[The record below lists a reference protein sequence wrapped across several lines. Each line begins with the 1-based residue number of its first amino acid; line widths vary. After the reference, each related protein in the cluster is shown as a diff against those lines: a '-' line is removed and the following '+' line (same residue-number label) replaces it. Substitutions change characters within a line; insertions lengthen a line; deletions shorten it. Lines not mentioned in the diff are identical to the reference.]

1 MHSSVVLLPHP
12 VTVSSGMV
20 TKSTRWCLSIVLLIV
35 SQALAHAD
43 EQIDPQ
49 KLEDSLQF
57 TAADLTFFETKVRPL
72 LAENCYSCHGE
83 DKQKGGLR
91 LDSREAILTG
101 GESGA
106 AIVAG
111 NIGDSLMLQ
120 AVRYESHEMPPG
132 RKLPDESIGLLEE
145 WVRRDSPW
153 PQAKAGAAAMKK
165 AERGFS
171 DEERAWWALQPVK
184 AVAPPV
190 DADDRWSRN
199 EIDRFIHAERAKHNL
214 QPAAEADRATLIRR
228 LSFDLIGMPPTPE
241 QLADFVASTDPAAYE
256 QVVDRLLASP
266 HYGERWA
273 RHWLDVVRYADSD
286 GYRIDHYR
294 PDAWRYRDYVI
305 RSLNSDKPYDR
316 FVQEQLAGDEMF
328 PDNSDALIATGY
340 LRHWIYEY
348 NNRDVR
354 GQWDIILNEITDTTG
369 DVFLGVGLQCARCHD
384 HKFDPVLQKD
394 YFRLRA
400 FFEAI
405 DPQDKVVVAAAA
417 EQQAFE
423 SQLQEWETQ
432 TAELRTQIAEIEAP
446 YRSKATREAIEIFPV
461 DIQRIMNAPAESW
474 SPLEH
479 QLRNLAWRQVDY
491 EYARLDDK
499 IKGDG
504 KDRLLELRRNLE
516 KHNNAKPVTLP
527 TALVVTD
534 VGSHAPPTIIPKR
547 LTEVEPG
554 YLSIID
560 SAAAAIDPPVA
571 NQKTT
576 GRRSVLAKWLT
587 QADNPLSTR
596 VIVNRIWQGHFG
608 RGLAQNAS
616 DFGTLGGLPSH
627 PELLDWLTDYFVNN
641 GWQLKDL
648 HRMIVTSA
656 TYRQSS
662 EHPQL
667 AAFQLVDPA
676 NRSYWRFNTRRLDA
690 EQIRDAI
697 LAVTGQLDLKTGGP
711 GVQSDVP
718 RRSIYLRMMRNERD
732 ALLDVFDLPL
742 FFTSTSF
749 RDTTTSPVQSLLLFN
764 SQIMMNH
771 GLKFADRLES
781 APTGDAGTS
790 DAATLEDLRTRV
802 QMLWTYSLGRLPSDS
817 ELVDAQQF
825 IVEQTERIAAERTSP
840 ELAAVPIGRI
850 PHRDGQAVIIDP
862 NEKPL
867 RLSADS
873 AALQHGATFTVE
885 ACLQIRSIYETGAVR
900 TIAAKWDGKKE
911 RSGWLF
917 GVTGKASRRKPQTLV
932 LQLFG
937 EDDGKG
943 VSEAA
948 LFSDQHVELNTPY
961 FAAVSVTP
969 AVSRP
974 DSGTATFY
982 LKNLANDD
990 ELMQVATIRH
1000 SISSDVSN
1008 SVPLSLGFRT
1018 GSNESFFDGLLD
1030 DIRLSSTAL
1039 PVQKLLLTSEKSGSE
1054 TQGFW
1059 RFEPVPGIFE
1069 DSSDHALRLS
1079 AQHGSSDPATPAHA
1093 ALADLCHVILNSNE
1107 FLYVK

>member
-1 MHSSVVLLPHP
+1 M
-12 VTVSSGMV
+12 
-20 TKSTRWCLSIVLLIV
+20 KSTLWCLSILLLIV
-35 SQALAHAD
+35 SSALTHANENMDPPVSD
-43 EQIDPQ
+43 EVQ
-49 KLEDSLQF
+49 QF
-57 TAADLTFFETKVRPL
+57 TPADLAFFETNVRPL
-72 LAENCYSCHGE
+72 LAENCHACHGDE
-83 DKQKGGLR
+83 KQKGGLR

-106 AIVAG
+106 AIAAG
-111 NIGDSLMLQ
+111 NADDSLLLQ
-120 AVRYESHEMPPG
+120 AVRYESFEMPPG
-132 RKLPDESIGLLEE
+132 KKLPKESISVLAE
-145 WVRRDSPW
+145 WVRRGAPW
-153 PQAKAGAAAMKK
+153 PGERAGAAAMKK

-190 DADDRWSRN
+190 DAHDHWSRN
-199 EIDRFIHAERAKHNL
+199 EIDRFIHAGLGKESL

-228 LSFDLIGMPPTPE
+228 LSFDLIGLPPTPNE
-241 QLADFVASTDPAAYE
+241 IADFVADADPAAYE
-256 QVVDRLLASP
+256 HLVDRLLASP

-294 PDAWRYRDYVI
+294 PDAWRFRDYVI
-305 RSLNSDKPYDR
+305 RSFNSDKPYDR

-328 PDNSDALIATGY
+328 PDNSDALIATAY
-340 LRHWIYEY
+340 MRHWIYEY

-354 GQWDIILNEITDTTG
+354 GQWDIILNEITDTTS

-384 HKFDPVLQKD
+384 HKFDPLLQKD

-405 DPQDKVVVAAAA
+405 DPHDKVVVAPTA
-417 EQQAFE
+417 EQQTYE
-423 SQLQEWETQ
+423 SQLSEWETR
-432 TAELRTQIAEIEAP
+432 TAELRAQIADLEAP
-446 YRSKATREAIEIFPV
+446 YRIKATTDAIGIFPL
-461 DIQRIMNAPAESW
+461 DIQNIMHALPESR
-474 SPLEH
+474 SPLEQ
-479 QLRNLAWRQVDY
+479 QLHNLAWRQVDY
-491 EYARLDDK
+491 EYDRLDEK
-499 IKGDG
+499 IKGDT
-504 KDRLLELRRNLE
+504 KDRLLALRRELA
-516 KHNNAKPVTLP
+516 KHDAAKPASLP

-534 VGSHAPPTIIPKR
+534 ISCHAPPTIIPKR
-547 LTEVEPG
+547 LTEVGPG

-560 SAAAAIDPPVA
+560 AADAVIGQPVP

-576 GRRSVLAKWLT
+576 GRRTALAKWLT
-587 QADNPLSTR
+587 QPENPLSTR

-616 DFGTLGGLPSH
+616 DFGTLGGPPSH
-627 PELLDWLTDYFVNN
+627 PELLDWLTNYFVNH
-641 GWQLKDL
+641 GWQMKDL
-648 HRMIVTSA
+648 HRLIVTSA

-667 AAFQLVDPA
+667 AAFQLSDPT
-676 NRSYWRFNTRRLDA
+676 NRFYWRFNTRRLDA

-697 LAVTGQLDLKTGGP
+697 LAVTGQLDLKAVGP

-718 RRSIYLRMMRNERD
+718 RRSIYLRVMRNERD

-742 FFTSTSF
+742 FFTSTSS

-771 GLKFADRLES
+771 GLTFADHLQSLSGETHDTLQTLWKS
-781 APTGDAGTS
+781 A
-790 DAATLEDLRTRV
+790 
-802 QMLWTYSLGRLPSDS
+802 LGRLPTAA
-817 ELVDAQQF
+817 EVADAQNF
-825 IVEQTERIAAERTSP
+825 IADQTARIATERKSL
-840 ELAAVPIGRI
+840 ELAAVPIGRV
-850 PHRDGQAVIIDP
+850 PYRDGQAVIIDP
-862 NEKPL
+862 SETPL

-873 AALQHGATFTVE
+873 TALQHGTTFTVE
-885 ACLQIRSIYETGAVR
+885 ACLQIRSVYETGAVR
-900 TIAAKWDGKKE
+900 TIAAKWDGQKQ
-911 RSGWLF
+911 RQGWSF
-917 GVTGKASRRKPQTLV
+917 GVTGKTSRRKPQTLV

-937 EDDGKG
+937 EGDGEG
-943 VSEAA
+943 IREAA
-948 LFSDQHVELNTPY
+948 LFSDQQVELNTPY

-969 AVSRP
+969 AASGP

-982 LKNLANDD
+982 LKNLSNDD
-990 ELMQVATIRH
+990 EPMQVATITH

-1018 GSNESFFDGLLD
+1018 GSDDSFFDGLLD

-1039 PVQKLLLTSEKSGSE
+1039 PAEQLLLTSEKPGPE
-1054 TQGFW
+1054 TQACW
-1059 RFEPVPGIFE
+1059 RFEPVPGILE
-1069 DSSDHALRLS
+1069 DSSDHAIRLS
-1079 AQHGSSDPATPAHA
+1079 ARRGTNTPATPSHA

-1107 FLYVK
+1107 FLYVR

>member
-1 MHSSVVLLPHP
+1 MQSRVIRNRNCWRLLPMILSRP
-12 VTVSSGMV
+12 L
-20 TKSTRWCLSIVLLIV
+20 RWCLITILAMA
-35 SQALAHAD
+35 SQSSVFAD

-49 KLEDSLQF
+49 KLEDVLQF
-57 TAADLTFFETKVRPL
+57 TAADRIFFETKVRPL
-72 LAENCYSCHGE
+72 LAENCYACHGD

-111 NIGDSLMLQ
+111 NIDDSLMLQ
-120 AVRYESHEMPPG
+120 AVRYESHEMPPDK
-132 RKLPDESIGLLEE
+132 KLPDESIGVLDE
-145 WVRRDSPW
+145 WVRRGAPW
-153 PQAKAGAAAMKK
+153 AKAGAAAMKK

-171 DEERAWWALQPVK
+171 NEERAWWALQPVK

-190 DADDRWSRN
+190 DAEDRWSRN
-199 EIDRFIHAERAKHNL
+199 EIDRFIHAGLAKQNL
-214 QPAAEADRATLIRR
+214 QPAAEADRAALIRR
-228 LSFDLIGMPPTPE
+228 LSFDLIGLPPTAE
-241 QLADFVASTDPAAYE
+241 EVANFVSDINPGAYDKL
-256 QVVDRLLASP
+256 VDRLLASP

-273 RHWLDVVRYADSD
+273 RHWLDIVRYADSD

-294 PDAWRYRDYVI
+294 PDAWRFRDYII
-305 RSLNSDKPYDR
+305 RSLNSDKPWDR

-328 PDNSDALIATGY
+328 PDSSDALIATGY
-340 LRHWIYEY
+340 MRHWIYEY

-405 DPQDKVVVAAAA
+405 DPQDKFVVAATA
-417 EQQAFE
+417 EQQSFE
-423 SQLQEWETQ
+423 SQLLEWETQ
-432 TAELRTQIAEIEAP
+432 TVELRTQIAELEAP
-446 YRSKATREAIEIFPV
+446 YRSKVTRDAIEIFPM
-461 DIQRIMNAPAESW
+461 DIQHILNAPAESLP
-474 SPLEH
+474 PLEH

-491 EYARLDDK
+491 EYDRLDDK
-499 IKGDG
+499 IKGDR
-504 KDRLLELRRNLE
+504 KDRLLELRRNME
-516 KHNNAKPVTLP
+516 KHNSARPAALP
-527 TALVVTD
+527 TAMVVTD

-547 LTEVEPG
+547 LTEVRPG

-560 SAAAAIDPPVA
+560 SGDAAIDPPDA
-571 NQKTT
+571 NKKTT
-576 GRRSVLAKWLT
+576 GRRSALAKWLT

-616 DFGTLGGLPSH
+616 DFGTLGGSPSH
-627 PELLDWLTDYFVNN
+627 PELLDWLTDHFVNN

-648 HRMIVTSA
+648 HRIIVTSA

-662 EHPQL
+662 QHPQL
-667 AAFQLVDPA
+667 AAYQIVDPA
-676 NRSYWRFNTRRLDA
+676 NRFYWRFNTRRLDA

-697 LAVTGQLDLKTGGP
+697 LAVTGQLDLKAGGP

-718 RRSIYLRMMRNERD
+718 RRSIYLRVMRNERD

-742 FFTSTSF
+742 FFTSTSS
-749 RDTTTSPVQSLLLFN
+749 RDTTTSPVQSLQLFN

-771 GLKFADRLES
+771 SLKFADRLGHSATGDPATS
-781 APTGDAGTS
+781 APEELRRTRERLQSLWTSALGRWPS
-790 DAATLEDLRTRV
+790 DAEVL
-802 QMLWTYSLGRLPSDS
+802 
-817 ELVDAQQF
+817 DAQQF
-825 IVEQTERIAAERTSP
+825 IVEQTERIASERTSM

-862 NEKPL
+862 NERPL

-873 AALQHGATFTVE
+873 AELRHGATFTVE
-885 ACLQIRSIYETGAVR
+885 ACLQIRSVYESGAIR
-900 TIAAKWDGKKE
+900 TIAAKWDEKKE
-911 RSGWLF
+911 QSGWSF

-937 EDDGKG
+937 DADGEG
-943 VSEAA
+943 LREVA

-969 AVSRP
+969 AASGP

-990 ELMQVATIRH
+990 ELMQVAAIKH

-1018 GSNESFFDGLLD
+1018 GSNDSFFDGLLD
-1030 DIRLSSTAL
+1030 DVRLSSTAL
-1039 PVQKLLLTSEKSGSE
+1039 PVQQLLLISEKPVSE
-1054 TQGFW
+1054 THGFW
-1059 RFEPVPGIFE
+1059 QFEPVPGILE

-1079 AQHGSSDPATPAHA
+1079 AQQGSNTPATPAHA
-1093 ALADLCHVILNSNE
+1093 ALADLCHVILNSSE